1 VADRFDMK
9 ALLLAA
15 LLLLATF
22 ALAPTAEA
30 APPEPQCM
38 PVYQRT
44 DVGTISIVRKDS
56 CSLDVYECP
65 YQGAPISSCE
75 HLLR

>member
-1 VADRFDMK
+1 MK
-9 ALLLAA
+9 AILLAA
-15 LLLLATF
+15 LLLLTTLSF
-22 ALAPTAEA
+22 LPA
-30 APPEPQCM
+30 ADAKPEEPQCM

-44 DVGTISIVRKDS
+44 DVGTLSIVRKDS

-65 YQGAPISSCE
+65 YEGAPISSCE

>member
-1 VADRFDMK
+1 MK
-9 ALLLAA
+9 ALLTAA
-15 LLLLATF
+15 LLLMTTLAF
-22 ALAPTAEA
+22 VPVVDA

-38 PVYQRT
+38 QVYQRT
-44 DVGTISIVRKDS
+44 DVGTIAIVRKDS

-65 YQGAPISSCE
+65 YEGAPITECE

>member
-1 VADRFDMK
+1 MK
-9 ALLLAA
+9 AILLAA
-15 LLLLATF
+15 LLLLT
-22 ALAPTAEA
+22 ALAVVPAADA

-65 YQGAPISSCE
+65 YEGAPISSCE

>member
-1 VADRFDMK
+1 MK
-9 ALLLAA
+9 ALLTTA
-15 LLLLATF
+15 LLLMTTLAF
-22 ALAPTAEA
+22 LPAAEA

-44 DVGTISIVRKDS
+44 DIGTISIVRKDS

>member
-1 VADRFDMK
+1 MK
-9 ALLLAA
+9 ALLTTAV
-15 LLLLATF
+15 LLLTALATVP
-22 ALAPTAEA
+22 AAEA
-30 APPEPQCM
+30 DPFGDPQCM

-44 DVGTISIVRKDS
+44 DVGTLAIVRKDS

-65 YQGAPISSCE
+65 YEGAPITSCE